1 MGNILNY
8 LQERG
13 NTPFYK
19 SRFNKVDN
27 VVLSQI
33 AYLDFDGIV
42 PRVEE
47 DGFVTVEQA
56 WREYAKS
63 YNEEEVAELKYM
75 NRHTPE
81 VLKEM
86 ASGVRFKNAKL
97 SGYVNQVDELEGKQF
112 AALRIEL
119 DEGTIY
125 IAFRGTDDYI
135 VSWQEDFCMSYKT
148 VPAQRQAASYLYE
161 QIRDSNEDFRVGGH
175 SKGGNLAVFAAMKC
189 PTDMQERI
197 INIYDNDGPGF
208 DNEVLESEEYNA
220 IKDKVIRITPQFS
233 IVGTLFEHDANHKI
247 VGSTAHAMSQH
258 DSMTW
263 EVSGSEFVYKRQLS
277 KRSRL
282 LTKTLSKWINSLK
295 VEERKEFVKSL
306 FGTLREGG
314 VEKLSEV
321 PEGKR
326 KRFFKLCDMVLHT
339 SKTTKTALMTLLLTF
354 VTIYGKE
361 GLNIISTFIGRK

>member
-13 NTPFYK
+13 NTPFSK

-27 VVLSQI
+27 VIMSQI
-33 AYLDFDGIV
+33 VYLDFDGIV
-42 PRVEE
+42 G
-47 DGFVTVEQA
+47 DGLDRPVTIEKAWQA
-56 WREYAKS
+56 FSEK
-63 YNEEEVAELKYM
+63 YNEEKVAKPKYM
-75 NRHTPE
+75 NEDTPL

-86 ASGVRFKNAKL
+86 ASGQRFKNAKL
-97 SGYVNQVDELEGKQF
+97 SGYVNQIDKLEGKQF

-119 DEGTIY
+119 DDGTVY

-161 QIRDSNEDFRVGGH
+161 QMRDSNEDFRVGGH

-189 PTDMQERI
+189 PTDMQEQI
-197 INIYDNDGPGF
+197 INVYDNDGPGF
-208 DNEVLESEEYNA
+208 DNEVLESEEYGA
-220 IKDKVIRITPQFS
+220 IKNKVIRITPQFS

-247 VGSTAHAMSQH
+247 VGSSAHAMLQH

-263 EVSGSEFVYKRQLS
+263 EVTGSEFVYKQKHS

-282 LTKTLSKWINSLK
+282 LTKTLSKWINGLK

-326 KRFFKLCDMVLHT
+326 RRFFKLCDMALHT